1 MHLQVKATFVTVL
14 VLWLAGCGSTPSK
27 VDLRPG
33 VAACDAVEGLRGL
46 QIYVSHTGEDTKFE
60 FRGDQLLRTSISAD
74 APLSRIPRNDSG
86 MNWLES
92 IEERFPREPSRLANG
107 DQLGFPA
114 ASSPDG
120 RSWAAAIITGSARR
134 TNGLVIRHGSDIQR
148 LQNLPGFTLETLAWS
163 QDSNMLA
170 AIESR
175 STTAVSGLKDFFS
188 PHPVPYSDKVVTVY
202 RATGEPVC
210 QSILMQNARYAT
222 TRVAWIRP

>member
-1 MHLQVKATFVTVL
+1 MRATFVTLL
-14 VLWLAGCGSTPSK
+14 VLWLTSCGSTPSK
-27 VDLRPG
+27 IDLRSR
-33 VAACDAVEGLRGL
+33 VAGCEAVDGLRGL

-60 FRGDQLLRTSISAD
+60 FRGDQLLRTSVSGD
-74 APLSRIPRNDSG
+74 SPLSRIPRNDSG

-92 IEERFPREPSRLANG
+92 IEERFPREPSRLGNG

-120 RSWAAAIITGSARR
+120 RSWAAAIVTGSAKR
-134 TNGLVIRHGSDIQR
+134 TNGLIIRHGSEIQR
-148 LQNLPGFTLETLAWS
+148 LRNLPGFTLETLAWS

-188 PHPVPYSDKVVTVY
+188 PHPVPYSDIVVTVY
-202 RATGEPVC
+202 RATGESVC

-222 TRVAWIRP
+222 TKVAWIRP